1 MSDAKKLRDALTK
14 FRQSDDYAEFAERF
28 NQRSAEIAGSFNGD
42 DSWER
47 LLMELARSTHTSVDD
62 IEQWPIERLRGML
75 DALVRIKRE
84 NSETMTTAE
93 VKKFLGG
100 ISDPTLMRV
109 RRKAKVTT
117 IKKGTYRRVD
127 AEKMRA
133 IYLAE

>member
-1 MSDAKKLRDALTK
+1 MSDAKKLRDALNK
-14 FRQSDDYAEFAERF
+14 FRRSDDYAEFAERF

-93 VKKFLGG
+93 VKKFLG
-100 ISDPTLMRV
+100 V

-117 IKKGTYRRVD
+117 IKKGTYRTVD